1 MMADASFPLQ
11 MIPES
16 SREGLA
22 DGVGAYTEYNDQ
34 GGYYPEQRKDNGGF
48 SGACCTMCIGLLVFP
63 LALVVLGWNEQ
74 TSVCANNMIMLA
86 EDNAETGACDDTASV
101 EGKFSFISCPIAVDN
116 ATLLTPKVSFN
127 LPGLGDSIS
136 FASIAGAQRVE
147 MYQCIESKSSTTKSS
162 ADAEKAGESVLQR
175 TGVRTRTSES
185 TLQKE
190 QERRESDKE
199 QADHGKS
206 DLVRRN
212 DKPEEKG
219 SKQTYQYRME
229 WSDVHYKS
237 EEYKDTPENIVN
249 SGCPDFIY
257 RGIVNHNPSPP
268 DRGDGSPVEIG
279 RQKVTA
285 TSVVAGGYTLSEEK
299 ELHKLTAEELVSLK
313 PFSDKFSLRS
323 GVDQVISSINTN
335 TVGVHEQTPHFLS
348 SCRSDHLGCIRIS
361 YSKSDATHM
370 SVLALTEG
378 AGILKPQP
386 VDSSWGCAASSFIRM
401 FPEEM
406 SKDDMIAKLKDE
418 QHASTWIFRIA
429 GLIAAMCGLYCC
441 FQPVA
446 HAADVM
452 GDVLSYIPIFGQL
465 MENVLEGIVD
475 TALLLI
481 SCSFGLSCGL
491 LVIATVWLAMRPMV
505 GGPLLL
511 AVLVLMAIGYYAAS
525 TATRDPKR
533 MRKDKQAFAQQQPW
547 QQQGEQGAGE
557 QPPWQQQGEQGY
569 GEQ

>member
-1 MMADASFPLQ
+1 MMADASFPLE

-16 SREGLA
+16 SQEGVA
-22 DGVGAYTEYNDQ
+22 AYTEYNDQ
-34 GGYYPEQRKDNGGF
+34 GGHYPEQRKDNGGF

-86 EDNAETGACDDTASV
+86 EDNAEVGECDNAASV

-127 LPGLGDSIS
+127 LPGLGDSVS

-147 MYQCIESKSSTTKSS
+147 MYQCIESKASTTKSS
-162 ADAEKAGESVLQR
+162 VDADKAGESVLQR

-185 TLQKE
+185 ALQKE
-190 QERRESDKE
+190 QERRESAQE

-206 DLVRRN
+206 DLVRRGR
-212 DKPEEKG
+212 EGKG
-219 SKQTYQYRME
+219 SKTTYQYRME

-237 EEYKDTPENIVN
+237 QEYKETPEFIVN

-299 ELHKLTAEELVSLK
+299 ELHQLTAEESVSMK
-313 PFSDKFSLRS
+313 PFADQFSLS
-323 GVDQVISSINTN
+323 GGVDQIINSINTN
-335 TVGVHEQTPHFLS
+335 TVGVHEETPHFLS
-348 SCRSDHLGCIRIS
+348 SCRSDKLGCIRIS

-386 VDSSWGCAASSFIRM
+386 VDSSWGCAATSFIRM

-406 SKDDMIAKLKDE
+406 SKDDMIARLKDE
-418 QHASTWIFRIA
+418 QHATTWGFRIA

-452 GDVLSYIPIFGQL
+452 GDVLSYIPIIGQL
-465 MENVLEGIVD
+465 MENVLEGVVD
-475 TALLLI
+475 MALLII

-491 LVIATVWLAMRPMV
+491 LVIAIVWLAMRPVV

-511 AVLVLMAIGYYAAS
+511 GVLVLMAIGYYAAS
-525 TATRDPKR
+525 TAKRDPRR

-547 QQQGEQGAGE
+547 QQQGEQ
-557 QPPWQQQGEQGY
+557 QPWQQQGDHGY